1 MSLGASQGPA
11 ENAANFASVM
21 RVFLCA
27 FAAFYLVV
35 SFNPAKAQTFTA
47 DWTNLGT
54 GSIGAV
60 ATGSSV
66 TAGPRTVT
74 INHST
79 ITNGGP
85 FTNFYGPGPE
95 MLTYWNGTLGAQ
107 TGSLLYTMDNST
119 FDPNDRFQTIY
130 AFSGTVSNLAFSLAH
145 VDRGGNYHDGVTVE
159 YRNGAGAWL
168 NIRSTPS
175 FFTTA
180 AVVGTTTLS
189 GVQGFHGTGAAG
201 GTNSTTGNVNV
212 NFGATSVT
220 EVRITYHFGQ
230 SVGGDPAGN
239 LQYMG
244 LSDFTFQVPGVLVS
258 DLSLTKNVSNTT
270 PATGTAINYTLNL
283 TNSSG
288 SAAESNVQ
296 VQDILPTGVTFNSAT
311 GYGTYNSVTGIWT
324 VPAIA
329 ANQTRSITINATITA
344 PNGTTITNYAE
355 VFSQTNFDTDSTP
368 NNNSAVED
376 DDATASFTTTG
387 TRTAGIAPSLNA
399 TCSIA
404 NQITFDWDS
413 NPWTAGSL
421 NNNYTVPGLGT
432 MNINMSLSGGTWVND
447 AAFGGLS
454 PALANANNGGFA
466 GTQLS
471 LHQYIDF
478 FNRSGTSTMVVDLPT
493 AVPGLQFTIFDID
506 FAANDFADKVTVT
519 GSFDGATVLPTL
531 TNGVANYVVGST
543 AIGDASSGG
552 TVGDGNV
559 VITFSSPVDTITILY
574 GNAAT
579 APANPDGQAAA
590 WFDMTFCVPE
600 TTLSVTKISQVVSDP
615 VNGTTDPKAIPGAIL
630 QYCILISNAGSAS
643 AEAITA
649 TDTIPGNVTYN
660 AATMQSGSNC
670 GSATT
675 AEDDDATGA
684 DETDPFGASISGANL
699 VAIAASLGPA
709 EAYALTFQVTVD

>member
-1 MSLGASQGPA
+1 MNVGTIHQGASS
-11 ENAANFASVM
+11 AAY
-21 RVFLCA
+21 FLWA
-27 FAAFYLVV
+27 VRSILSLLAAFGFVTL
-35 SFNPAKAQTFTA
+35 SQPIQAQTFTA
-47 DWTNLGT
+47 DWTNLGV
-54 GSIGAV
+54 GSIQGV
-60 ATGSSV
+60 SSGSSV
-66 TAGPRTVT
+66 AAGPRTVT
-74 INHST
+74 ITHSQ

-85 FTNFYGPGPE
+85 FTNFYGTE
-95 MLTYWNGTLGAQ
+95 MLSYFNGTIGTQNGTL
-107 TGSLLYTMDNST
+107 LYSMDNNI
-119 FDPNDRFQTIY
+119 FDPNDRFQSIY
-130 AFSGTVSNLAFSLAH
+130 SFNGTVTNLAFSLAH
-145 VDRGGNYHDGVTVE
+145 VDRGGNYHDGVTIE
-159 YRNGAGAWL
+159 YRNGGGAWL

-175 FFTTA
+175 FFTTG

-189 GVQGFHGTGAAG
+189 GVQGFHGTGGAG
-201 GTNSTTGNVNV
+201 GLTSTTGNINV
-212 NFGATSVT
+212 NFGTTSVT

-230 SVGGDPAGN
+230 SVGGDPSGN

-244 LSDFTFQVPGVLVS
+244 LSDFNFQVPGVTVS
-258 DLSLTKNVSNTT
+258 DLSLTKSVSNST

-283 TNSSG
+283 TNSSS

-296 VQDILPTGVTFNSAT
+296 VQDILPTGVSFNSAS
-311 GYGTYNSVTGIWT
+311 GYGSYNSVTGIWS

-368 NNNSAVED
+368 NNNSATED

-387 TRTAGIAPSLNA
+387 TRTAGTAPSLSA

-413 NPWTAGSL
+413 NPWPAGSL
-421 NNNYTVPGLGT
+421 SNSYAVPGIGT
-432 MNINMSLSGGTWVND
+432 MDIDLTLSGGAWVND
-447 AAFGGLS
+447 ANFGGLS
-454 PALANANNGGFA
+454 PSLANANNGGFA

-478 FNRSGTSTMVVDLPT
+478 FNRSGTSTMTIDLPT

-506 FAANDFADKVTVT
+506 FAANDFADKITIT
-519 GSFDGATVLPTL
+519 GNFNGATVMPTL
-531 TNGVANYVVGST
+531 TNGVANYVVGNT
-543 AIGDASSGG
+543 AIGDAGSGG

-559 VITFSSPVDTITILY
+559 VVTFDSPVESVTILY

-590 WFDMTFCVPE
+590 WFDMTFCAPE
-600 TTLSVTKISQVVSDP
+600 TTLSVTKISQVISDP
-615 VNGTTDPKAIPGAIL
+615 VNGTTNPKAIPGAIL
-630 QYCILISNAGSAS
+630 QYCILISSAGSAS

-660 AATMQSGSNC
+660 ASSMQSGSNC
-670 GSATT
+670 GSAST

-684 DETDPFGASISGANL
+684 DESDPFGASISGASL
-699 VAIAASLGPA
+699 VATAASLGPTD
-709 EAYALTFQVTVD
+709 AYALTFQVTVD